1 MARVDFVQLA
11 EYCTERYKGSIEINR
26 GFKYVKT
33 TYFGIF
39 RDNSIHYS
47 STPHVLHDSHQ
58 CILIHE
64 KAISLTYSSY
74 KIEFINNEGCVVDS
88 SFEQNYIL
96 FAESDQSGSFLLHL
110 KYKDIDIYNSSDIQK
125 VWILYSKIK
134 DIQSDSEREL
144 VIDLFRKDERVFE
157 LEKQIEDF
165 TYANHLLKLER
176 DQYKELLDEIK
187 ETLNKE

>member
-47 STPHVLHDSHQ
+47 STPHFLHDSHQ

-74 KIEFINNEGCVVDS
+74 KIEFINFQKYIYSHNSRNIISYC
-88 SFEQNYIL
+88 NYASLIG
-96 FAESDQSGSFLLHL
+96 FKNTF
-110 KYKDIDIYNSSDIQK
+110 
-125 VWILYSKIK
+125 
-134 DIQSDSEREL
+134 
-144 VIDLFRKDERVFE
+144 
-157 LEKQIEDF
+157 
-165 TYANHLLKLER
+165 
-176 DQYKELLDEIK
+176 
-187 ETLNKE
+187 